1 MRKAAASDDWAKLR
15 RGKASKAQGIVEAN
29 QASHEQLVQ
38 VAIINATTAVVT
50 AEAASKADESVWTDE
65 LKQQQDQIR
74 ESKDEWMDAY
84 FLVTSLPIDEID
96 TYLSSSAGVIL
107 NRDYTNSTVLFA
119 QGAPRVA
126 PALSTATAGSSALF
140 TSQAP
145 TLPFRPVRIL
155 PPENLS
161 IILAPTHAI
170 ADASASLVPE
180 TKDDFVN
187 AGDVCDAMIAD
198 WSYFEAA
205 SFNSNLATDNV
216 AASSGPVTA
225 EPSLSAGAL
234 SRVKLRWYQFV
245 IDTQEKRYRFGALP
259 VEAELAIAPVYGE
272 TVARSRSMPGAAKG
286 QVR

>member
-216 AASSGPVTA
+216 AASSGPVT
-225 EPSLSAGAL
+225 EPSIGRGTV
-234 SRVKLRWYQFV
+234 SRQTTVVPICYRHP
-245 IDTQEKRYRFGALP
+245 EKRYRFGALP